1 MAATPGAIVTPV
13 AMAPM
18 TVPPVPAIPAM
29 MLAPAAM
36 TDVTTAAIAVA
47 PPAAIANVLN
57 GADPI
62 RLQREKTGRKLRG
75 ARARSE
81 APKCERH
88 RATERDQR
96 KQFSHTKYPF

>member
-1 MAATPGAIVTPV
+1 MVTPV
-13 AMAPM
+13 AMAP
-18 TVPPVPAIPAM
+18 VSAIPAM

-36 TDVTTAAIAVA
+36 TDVTAAAIAVA

>member
-1 MAATPGAIVTPV
+1 MVTPM

-18 TVPPVPAIPAM
+18 TVPPVSAIPAM
-29 MLAPAAM
+29 MLTPAAM
-36 TDVTTAAIAVA
+36 TDVTAAAIAVA
-47 PPAAIANVLN
+47 PPAAIANILN

-62 RLQREKTGRKLRG
+62 RLQCKKTGRKLRG